1 MSSQHEIILH
11 VAELACAAGIVG
23 WIFALLTWRRVLAHR
38 ALAFLVA
45 SAVLLILLQAP
56 PVSLAT
62 AIAFVVVI
70 VLLEFMQSRL
80 AERPNK

>member
-1 MSSQHEIILH
+1 MSSQYKIVLH
-11 VAELACAAGIVG
+11 VAEVACAAGIVG

-45 SAVLLILLQAP
+45 SAVLLILLRAP
-56 PVSLAT
+56 PLSLGT
-62 AIAFVVVI
+62 AIVCVVVI

-80 AERPNK
+80 TERPNK